1 MNSVAICL
9 SFTKYYNF
17 VCSWY
22 SKSVATRLNKSRS
35 FTTHA
40 LRQVA
45 SQVRREQTRGRHS
58 ISYFPRK
65 SDFYRPQT
73 KFAKVCFH
81 RCLSVHG
88 GGGPAPLH
96 AGIHN
101 LPLADTTLLGRHP
114 LAQTPPWAVH
124 AGIRSTSWRYAS
136 LWNTFLLTSCAR
148 SDQ

>member
-1 MNSVAICL
+1 MNLVAICL

-17 VCSWY
+17 ACSWY

-81 RCLSVHG
+81 RCLSVHWG
-88 GGGPAPLH
+88 GCPIACW
-96 AGIHN
+96 
-101 LPLADTTLLGRHP
+101 DTQPPLGRHHP
-114 LAQTPPWAVH
+114 PGQTPPCTDTPLGSAC
-124 AGIRSTSWRYAS
+124 
-136 LWNTFLLTSCAR
+136 WNTVNKLAVRIPLEYILVDKLR
-148 SDQ
+148 QI

>member
-1 MNSVAICL
+1 MNLVAICL

-35 FTTHA
+35 FTTHE

-45 SQVRREQTRGRHS
+45 SQVHREQTRGRHS
-58 ISYFPRK
+58 ISYFPLK

-73 KFAKVCFH
+73 KFAKVSCFH
-81 RCLSVHG
+81 RCLSVHWG
-88 GGGPAPLH
+88 AAPLH
-96 AGIHN
+96 AGIHT

-114 LAQTPPWAVH
+114 PAQTPPGQCMLGYGQQ
-124 AGIRSTSWRYAS
+124 AGGMHPSGMH
-136 LWNTFLLTSCAR
+136 SC
-148 SDQ
+148 

>member
-1 MNSVAICL
+1 MNLVAICL

-45 SQVRREQTRGRHS
+45 PQVRREQTRGRHS
-58 ISYFPRK
+58 ISYFPLK

-81 RCLSVHG
+81 RCLSVYWG
-88 GGGPAPLH
+88 GGCPIACW
-96 AGIHN
+96 
-101 LPLADTTLLGRHP
+101 DTHPPLGRHHP
-114 LAQTPPWAVH
+114 PGQTPPCTDTPLGSACWDTVNKRAVR
-124 AGIRSTSWRYAS
+124 IPLECILVDKLR
-136 LWNTFLLTSCAR
+136 
-148 SDQ
+148 QI